1 MPLELI
7 LTMQG
12 QFGSCRALRG
22 PLGPQNGLFGPL
34 GLFIWPQ
41 SGPKCHII
49 MFYTCGKCFKV
60 IWGLSWQNTVR
71 SSLYPSWHVIRTKN
85 LNFGRREKFLVG
97 SRKNQYFI
105 LKYGP
110 KHVFWCNMN
119 KIWGGSFW
127 EIALFCIPY
136 FGPNLPFFGPR
147 GPDWAW
153 NIKNIVWQVVL
164 AQNPASQSL
173 IWSHMEIDNFGFSW
187 PPKNP
192 PGPPGPPKGPPKAKN
207 GTNHH

>member
-1 MPLELI
+1 MR
-7 LTMQG
+7 
-12 QFGSCRALRG
+12 SVSG
-22 PLGPQNGLFGPL
+22 PFGP
-34 GLFIWPQ
+34 FWT
-41 SGPKCHII
+41 II
-49 MFYTCGKCFKV
+49 ESTCRF
-60 IWGLSWQNTVR
+60 W
-71 SSLYPSWHVIRTKN
+71 PSWVEIHKIS
-85 LNFGRREKFLVG
+85 RREKFLVG

-119 KIWGGSFW
+119 KIWGDSFW

-192 PGPPGPPKGPPKAKN
+192 PGPPGPPNGPPKAKN
-207 GTNHH
+207 GTNHHWLVQ